1 MKNLPAP
8 IAYVLGGGASLGAV
22 HVGMLEALAESDVR
36 PDMILGTSVGSLNGA
51 ILSEDIDAAPARL
64 RQAWMTVERS
74 HIFDSNLLHVLRQF
88 RETRTSLVGAE
99 GVAAAVAG
107 ALKATTFEQLPIPF
121 AAVTVDLRSS
131 RVCVI
136 DKGPLAPALIASC
149 SIPGIFPPV
158 ELNGKLLV
166 DGGILAN
173 VPMTEAY
180 DRGAG
185 SVVVLDCTIPTPEG
199 SLGAVEGLLTR
210 VNRVQQHQQT
220 EVAISAVSRELP
232 VVYLN
237 TPPGRVVSPL
247 DFDQSEDLMRDALA
261 VTRAQLK
268 TLRIDGPGLYGSST
282 DRYVGVE

>member
-149 SIPGIFPPV
+149 SIPGYSRP
-158 ELNGKLLV
+158 LNST
-166 DGGILAN
+166 ASCWWTAEFWRTCRSQRH
-173 VPMTEAY
+173 MT
-180 DRGAG
+180 
-185 SVVVLDCTIPTPEG
+185 VVQGRSWFWTAP
-199 SLGAVEGLLTR
+199 
-210 VNRVQQHQQT
+210 
-220 EVAISAVSRELP
+220 SRLQKAP
-232 VVYLN
+232 
-237 TPPGRVVSPL
+237 
-247 DFDQSEDLMRDALA
+247 
-261 VTRAQLK
+261 
-268 TLRIDGPGLYGSST
+268 
-282 DRYVGVE
+282 